1 METRLD
7 RSPKQDEPIPAEQK
21 QEEPE
26 SKSAPALQTR
36 RFLVQPDKQA
46 FTSREEEISRKF
58 ESRFQ
63 RWYKK
68 NTRYLR
74 AFVPYLVFLFVLA
87 AVSAV
92 VCLSVVM
99 NVSLFAGSDSD
110 SDTDETLA
118 TETVVMPDTTD
129 GHVIFPFFYEG
140 DTIGTISFSSVPISM
155 KAVQGTDGEDLSS
168 TLGHVVDSALPG
180 STGCSV
186 FRLEDS
192 DVLAQ
197 IKIGDPVRLDA
208 VYGTLHFSVKDIEVL
223 NAGDVQDFLNSS
235 AGRLA
240 LCAAFPGNSEEEN
253 TEVTVIICDLTDA
266 EYNT

>member
-7 RSPKQDEPIPAEQK
+7 RSPKS
-21 QEEPE
+21 EEEKPE
-26 SKSAPALQTR
+26 DPTLKSAPVLQSR

-63 RWYKK
+63 KWYKK
-68 NTRYLR
+68 NKRYMHAL
-74 AFVPYLVFLFVLA
+74 VPYLVFLFVLA
-87 AVSAV
+87 AVSVV

-99 NVSLFAGSDSD
+99 NVSLFEGSDSD

-118 TETVVMPDTTD
+118 TETVVMPDTAD

-140 DTIGTISFSSVPISM
+140 DTIGTVSFTSVQLSM
-155 KAVQGTDGEDLSS
+155 EAIQGTDGADLSAA
-168 TLGHVVDSALPG
+168 LGHVTDSVLPG
-180 STGCSV
+180 SAGCSV
-186 FRLEDS
+186 FRLDNP

-197 IKIGDPVRLDA
+197 IKAGDPVRLDA
-208 VYGTLHFSVKDIEVL
+208 VYGTLHFTVS
-223 NAGDVQDFLNSS
+223 DVETLDAAKVQEYLDSS
-235 AGRLA
+235 TGRLVF
-240 LCAAFPGNSEEEN
+240 CAAVPGNSEEEN
-253 TEVTVIICDLTDA
+253 AEVTVIVCDLTDA